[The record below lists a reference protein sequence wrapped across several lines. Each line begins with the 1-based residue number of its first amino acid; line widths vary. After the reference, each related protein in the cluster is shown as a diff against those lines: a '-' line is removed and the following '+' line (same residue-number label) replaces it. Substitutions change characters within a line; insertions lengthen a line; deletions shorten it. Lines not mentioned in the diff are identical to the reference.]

1 MKRIIVFCLV
11 FITIF
16 SACKKENSPTLPGK
30 WTIENTVVREYVN
43 NMLDDTY
50 TEQGD
55 GTKIDFQNNGH
66 VVITYP
72 DNSVESFPYTLLPDS
87 KVNIDGEIYEIR
99 NLASKTVTLFIRED
113 YLPGEYSEISLNLK
127 R

>member
-66 VVITYP
+66 EVITYP
-72 DNSVESFPYTLLPDS
+72 DNSVESFPYTHLTCAHRRERSL
-87 KVNIDGEIYEIR
+87 R
-99 NLASKTVTLFIRED
+99 LTLRRVSAATR
-113 YLPGEYSEISLNLK
+113 L
-127 R
+127 